1 MKEIQDHIRGTLKN
15 LYAAEETESLM
26 RIILEHVCRK
36 PYSRILIDGIHP
48 FSPQQQEQIHRIVD
62 RLLLAEPIQY
72 VLGEAFFYNHTFR
85 VDNHTLIPRPETEE
99 LVGLI
104 LSDYTAKKE
113 CRILDVGTG
122 SGCIALSLAKH
133 LPEAQVVALDVSAGA
148 LEVARENA
156 RLLDVGNVSF
166 VLADILATCDWPTLL
181 GGAFDC
187 MVSNPPYI
195 LMEEQAAMDR
205 NVLDYEPAGALFVP
219 DDDPLL
225 FYRAIA
231 ALGRA
236 LIRPGGGL
244 YFEINARYGP
254 ELVALLK
261 QMDYQ
266 EIELIRDLAGK
277 DRIIKAKR

>member
-1 MKEIQDHIRGTLKN
+1 MKEIQDYIKGTLKN

-26 RIILEHVCRK
+26 RIILEHVCGK
-36 PYSRILIDGIHP
+36 PYPRILIDGARS
-48 FSPQQQEQIHRIVD
+48 FAPQQQEQIHRIVD

-72 VLGEAFFYNHTFR
+72 VLGEAFFYNHIFR
-85 VDNHTLIPRPETEE
+85 VNKHTLIPRPETEE

-104 LSDYTAKKE
+104 LSDYAAKKE

-122 SGCIALSLAKH
+122 SGCIALSLAKY

-166 VLADILATCDWPTLL
+166 VQADILAAHDWPTLL

-187 MVSNPPYI
+187 IVSNPPYI

-205 NVLDYEPAGALFVP
+205 NVLDYEPADALFVP

-225 FYRAIA
+225 FYRTIA
-231 ALGRA
+231 ALGRE
-236 LIRPGGGL
+236 LIRPAGGL

-261 QMDYQ
+261 QMNYQ
-266 EIELIRDLAGK
+266 GIELIRDLSGK
-277 DRIIKAKR
+277 DRIIKTKR